1 MRILFIGNQSGT
13 IVLFRKRLIEKF
25 ISQNCAVYTLTMDND
40 ADNFKKIINMGA
52 HPARYEFSRSGTN
65 PISDLYNTVK
75 LSKII
80 REINPDIVFC
90 FFPKPVIFGALASR
104 LAGIKEVDVL
114 LEGLGYCYTN
124 HATPESIKK
133 KILRAV
139 QTTLYRIALPL
150 CRKVMFLNPDDYNDL
165 LIVNNITVKSTQIV
179 GGIGVNL
186 DEYNFSS
193 PDIEPVHFT
202 MVSRLLVEKGV
213 REFVHAAEKVK
224 KVFPSAKFSIAGT
237 FDDNP
242 GGITSA
248 EFEQWVKSGDVEFLG
263 QISDIKSHL
272 ANSSVFVLPSYR
284 EGVPRSTQEAMAVGR
299 PIITTDVPGC
309 RETVIEGINGFLI
322 PPWNENALAEKM
334 ITFIQQPELILRMGH
349 ASREIAMNKFDEEQA
364 CDRLVSVI
372 LS

>member
-25 ISQNCAVYTLTMDND
+25 ISKNCDVYTLTMDNN
-40 ADNFKKIINMGA
+40 AENFKQIINIGA
-52 HPARYEFSRSGTN
+52 HPSRYEFSRSGTN
-65 PISDLYNTVK
+65 PLSDIYNTFK

-80 REINPDIVFC
+80 KELKPDVVFC

-104 LAGIKEVDVL
+104 LAGIKKIDVL
-114 LEGLGYCYTN
+114 LEGLGYCYTK
-124 HATPESIKK
+124 HATPDSFKK
-133 KILRAV
+133 KVLRTV
-139 QTTLYRIALPL
+139 QTTLYRIVLPR
-150 CRKVMFLNPDDYNDL
+150 CRQVMFLNPDDHKEL
-165 LIVNNITVKSTQIV
+165 LINNNITVKSTQVV

-186 DEYNFSS
+186 NEYNYYS
-193 PDIEPVHFT
+193 PKIEPVHFT
-202 MVSRLLVEKGV
+202 MVSRLLIEKGV

-224 KVFPSAKFSIAGT
+224 KVYPNVKFSIAGT

-248 EFEQWVKSGDVEFLG
+248 EFESWVKSGDVEFLG

-272 ANSSVFVLPSYR
+272 ENCSVFVLPSYR

-309 RETVIEGINGFLI
+309 RETVIDGKNGFLI
-322 PPWNENALAEKM
+322 PPWNEDALADKM
-334 ITFIQQPELILRMGH
+334 MTFIQQPELIVTMGK
-349 ASREIAMNKFDEEQA
+349 ASREIAQAKFDEEQA
-364 CDRLVSVI
+364 CDLLVSVI